1 MADQLMR
8 DFSIEACSFGV
19 LAACYY
25 YTYSICQVPI
35 GILLDHAGPKRVLRV
50 AIILCSLGT
59 LFFSMAPNFW
69 MAALGRTLIGFGA
82 ASAFLGTV
90 RLGTL
95 WFPPD
100 RLAVFVGVTIAL
112 GKLGGI
118 SANLPLA
125 LLIEYFDWRFAM
137 VILAFVGMA
146 IAALVWLFVK
156 DGPADQLPPRTT
168 KGWDDVGPSLIM
180 IMKSPGVWWISIY
193 GCLMYVPLSAFAD
206 VWGVSFLMT
215 LHDIDKSTASGA
227 ISLLFIGAGVG
238 APIIALFS
246 DFLRKRQFPMFLSAV
261 FSLIVN
267 GMLIFTPGLSLFTS
281 MVLLFLIGFA
291 LTGQT
296 LVFAA
301 ATEIMPPYIS
311 GTVTGFVNMVVMIG
325 GVILQPLIGWLLDWA
340 WDGVKESGVPIYT
353 LTDYRLA
360 LSTIPLCMVVS
371 LIVVYFIPETH
382 LRKRGLAARVDRS
395 FADH

>member
-8 DFSIEACSFGV
+8 DFSIEACSFGI

-25 YTYSICQVPI
+25 YTYSLCQVPI

-50 AIILCSLGT
+50 AIILCSLGAL
-59 LFFSMAPNFW
+59 LFGMASDLLV
-69 MAALGRTLIGFGA
+69 AALGRTLIGLGA

-125 LLIEYFDWRFAM
+125 LLISHFDWRIAM
-137 VILAFVGMA
+137 VILSFLGFA

-156 DGPADQLPPRTT
+156 DGPADQLPSRTA
-168 KGWDDVGPSLIM
+168 KGWEDVLPSLLM
-180 IMKSPGVWWISIY
+180 IVKSPSVWWISLY

-206 VWGVSFLMT
+206 VWGVSFLMA
-215 LHDIDKSTASGA
+215 LHDIDKPTASGA
-227 ISLLFIGAGVG
+227 VSLLFIGAGVG
-238 APIIALFS
+238 APIIAVFS
-246 DFLRKRQFPMFLSAV
+246 DYLRRRQFPMFLSAV

-267 GMLIFTPGLSLFTS
+267 GILVFAPDLSLTTS
-281 MVLLFLIGFA
+281 AILLFLIGFA

-301 ATEIMPPYIS
+301 ATEIMPSYMS
-311 GTVTGFVNMVVMIG
+311 GTIAGFVNMIVMIG
-325 GVILQPLIGWLLDWA
+325 GVVLQPLIGWLLDWA
-340 WDGVKESGVPIYT
+340 WDGVKENGVPVYT
-353 LTDYRLA
+353 LMDYRLA
-360 LSTIPLCMVVS
+360 LSTIPLCMVIS
-371 LIVVYFIPETH
+371 LIIVHLIPETH
-382 LRKRGLAARVDRS
+382 LRKKGLAARVDRGL
-395 FADH
+395 ADR